1 MIMILIL
8 ILLIIIIILVII
20 IILIIIMI
28 ILIKIGVSVSLFA
41 RTFDIPTDKASEY
54 NKSRRTAQ
62 SQNVSHCNNQ
72 PTK

>member
-1 MIMILIL
+1 
-8 ILLIIIIILVII
+8 
-20 IILIIIMI
+20 MI